1 MNETTHVRGLQG
13 RSRKPAACRV
23 ERGGGSGQRDYLV
36 GRLFKANRQNESDGD
51 VAKVLVVDDHP
62 IIRDGL
68 VALVRAASRLR
79 VSAEAGSAEEALAA
93 IEDEVPDLV
102 VMGLGLPDRDGIELL
117 KDIHA
122 RHPGV
127 RVLVFSM
134 REESVYAE
142 RALRAGAHGY
152 IMKHEPGARVLEAIR
167 NVLRGEVVVNSAVAA
182 QMLKQFVSNKPGQDI
197 HGSVDRLSDREL
209 QIFSEIGR
217 GRTTQEIARLLNL
230 NVKTIQT
237 YREHIKRKLG
247 LRNATDL
254 IHSATQWI
262 GTEGRKLLNRAEIKK
277 SPWSSSLSAM

>member
-1 MNETTHVRGLQG
+1 MNGTKHVRGLQE
-13 RSRKPAACRV
+13 RSRKPVVCRV
-23 ERGGGSGQRDYLV
+23 ERGGGVGQRDYLV
-36 GRLFKANRQNESDGD
+36 GRLFKANQQNESDGD
-51 VAKVLVVDDHP
+51 VAKVLIVDDHP

-182 QMLKQFVSNKPGQDI
+182 QMLKQFVSNKPGQDM

-217 GRTTQEIARLLNL
+217 GRTTQEIAHLLSL

-262 GTEGRKLLNRAEIKK
+262 GAEGRKLLNRAEIKK